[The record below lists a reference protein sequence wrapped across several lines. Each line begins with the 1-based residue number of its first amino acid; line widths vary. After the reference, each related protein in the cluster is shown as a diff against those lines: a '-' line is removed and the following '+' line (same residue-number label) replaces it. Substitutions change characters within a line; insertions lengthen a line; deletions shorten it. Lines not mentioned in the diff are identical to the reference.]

1 MRAWVVRSRSTA
13 WIGRPSR
20 AGSTTARYPLIT
32 PDVNTGTVSNASG
45 AAAAPAAGK
54 EQPAAPTW
62 GQRYT
67 WKNGLAV
74 EIPQPAECK
83 PGEFATPEAK
93 RAVKVTVKV
102 TNGTDKPFE
111 TSVLTVG
118 SEVQFAG
125 AKAELL
131 IDTEGGCKAGI
142 GMESATVLPGA
153 TTAQDA
159 ILVLIGRFGGG
170 RRRRR
175 RGAGSRAGLP
185 RRRSLSGLRR

>member
-1 MRAWVVRSRSTA
+1 MRHLITLSAAASLLLVTA
-13 WIGRPSR
+13 C
-20 AGSTTARYPLIT
+20 TT

-45 AAAAPAAGK
+45 GAVPAAGQ

-83 PGEFATPEAK
+83 PGESASPEAK

-131 IDTEGGCKAGI
+131 IDSEGGCKAGI
-142 GMESATVLPGA
+142 GMESATVLPGKSFSYDVA
-153 TTAQDA
+153 YAVAPEQGELQITLQPDFSEDKAVFTGKA
-159 ILVLIGRFGGG
+159 
-170 RRRRR
+170 
-175 RGAGSRAGLP
+175 
-185 RRRSLSGLRR
+185 